1 MYEKEDAPTERVK
14 LLTLLSG
21 EEDFELSRFVSSHGL
36 LSFTPAFNSS
46 LSFAH
51 QAWRDGPMKILNIA
65 SRERVC
71 YRKNKTGNTQE
82 ARDRRCD
89 NL

>member
-21 EEDFELSRFVSSHGL
+21 EEDFELSRFVSSHDL

-46 LSFAH
+46 RSFAH
-51 QAWRDGPMKILNIA
+51 QAWRDGSMKLLNVA
-65 SRERVC
+65 SRERVTGRTK
-71 YRKNKTGNTQE
+71 RKMRKKRGN
-82 ARDRRCD
+82 RRCN

>member
-21 EEDFELSRFVSSHGL
+21 EEDFELSRFVSSHDL

-46 LSFAH
+46 RSFAH
-51 QAWRDGPMKILNIA
+51 QAWRDGSMKLLNVA
-65 SRERVC
+65 SRERVTEELNGKC
-71 YRKNKTGNTQE
+71 VRSEGTE
-82 ARDRRCD
+82 DAIICE
-89 NL
+89 